1 MKLLDRNLVTIHC
14 CLYQDKNPVI
24 DEYGWETGEM
34 EVGYSAPIPLPA
46 NVSSEKG
53 IIQLQAFGT
62 FEGYDKTLQ
71 LDEDYEDIDENTVWF
86 IDKEPEFDEDNHP
99 LYDYT
104 THRIAKSL
112 NECSVAVKKV
122 RK

>member
-1 MKLLDRNLVTIHC
+1 MKLLHRNLVDIHY
-14 CLYQDKNPVI
+14 CLYQDKTPVI
-24 DEYGWETGEM
+24 DDDGWETGEM
-34 EVGYSAPIPLPA
+34 TVGYSAPISLQA

-71 LDEDYEDIDENTVWF
+71 LDEDYEDINENTVWF
-86 IDKEPEFDEDNHP
+86 IDKEPEFDESGFP

-104 THRIAKSL
+104 THRIATSL